1 LVDPV
6 ARGMGGHALLA
17 AAIEHAR
24 AEQAHGLSLQTAID
38 NYSAQPVPAPA
49 ARAGVLGLQL
59 RAARLSC
66 EATTCR
72 PCCCVFDA
80 AGRHLSFKRA
90 AALHVTPST
99 ISQIADLEPS
109 WRRRLKRLQRLATD
123 RRARRCEVA
132 AAFERL
138 RAATAR
144 LRSGGQ
150 PSVVRISANP
160 FFAAEMIVPQI
171 AAFDAR
177 FPGVAIHVSATE
189 ALEDPRDG
197 AVDFCV
203 RLGATDI
210 PGLER
215 WPLYPV
221 TIAPVTAARA
231 PEASPARIDFPFH
244 SSSAWQQW
252 SSRVGV
258 ALDASASTRQFNS
271 YAAAMRATARPG
283 SRPACS
289 RWCSPGCAV
298 GNCSACPA
306 SPNRPWAPW
315 SAGAPVTPSETTL
328 RGVRD
333 WLVQTLREAAVE

>member
-1 LVDPV
+1 MAHDLPPV
-6 ARGMGGHALLA
+6 
-17 AAIEHAR
+17 
-24 AEQAHGLSLQTAID
+24 
-38 NYSAQPVPAPA
+38 
-49 ARAGVLGLQL
+49 VLL
-59 RAARLSC
+59 RA
-66 EATTCR
+66 
-72 PCCCVFDA
+72 FDA

-90 AALHVTPST
+90 AEALHVTPST
-99 ISQIADLEPS
+99 ISHQIADLETQ
-109 WRRRLKRLQRLATD
+109 LGVALFV
-123 RRARRCEVA
+123 RARSGLQLTAEGGALLAEVA

-271 YAAAMRATARPG
+271 YAAAMRATAQGLGVSLGMFPVVQPWLRSGQLLRVPGQPELALGTLELLARPF
-283 SRPACS
+283 
-289 RWCSPGCAV
+289 
-298 GNCSACPA
+298 
-306 SPNRPWAPW
+306 
-315 SAGAPVTPSETTL
+315 TPSETTL